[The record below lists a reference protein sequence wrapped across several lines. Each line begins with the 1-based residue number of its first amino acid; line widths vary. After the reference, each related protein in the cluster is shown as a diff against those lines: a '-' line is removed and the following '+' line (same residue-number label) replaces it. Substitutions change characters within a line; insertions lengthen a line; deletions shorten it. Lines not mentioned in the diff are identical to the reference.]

1 MRGKRPA
8 FAPREIRRCSGG
20 RGLQNGVELL
30 FGRGGARYSALASP
44 LQGAT
49 QLSQRRE
56 AFRAFEI
63 NEVVNN
69 EKIRPSRLPV
79 DLGNDGGESSG
90 PAKVDPTHYKVILN
104 NKGRYLGRFL
114 ALK

>member
-1 MRGKRPA
+1 LL
-8 FAPREIRRCSGG
+8 REKYGDVRVAVVCKMALSCYLGEAG
-20 RGLQNGVELL
+20 RAILRLH
-30 FGRGGARYSALASP
+30 RHSKS
-44 LQGAT
+44 AT

-114 ALK
+114 PLK

>member
-1 MRGKRPA
+1 M
-8 FAPREIRRCSGG
+8 
-20 RGLQNGVELL
+20 
-30 FGRGGARYSALASP
+30 
-44 LQGAT
+44 
-49 QLSQRRE
+49 E

-79 DLGNDGGESSG
+79 DPGNDGGESSG
-90 PAKVDPTHYKVILN
+90 PGKSRSHTLQGDPEQQ
-104 NKGRYLGRFL
+104 GRYLGRFL

>member
-69 EKIRPSRLPV
+69 EKVRPSRLPV
-79 DLGNDGGESSG
+79 DLAMMAAKAQD
-90 PAKVDPTHYKVILN
+90 PAKVDPTHYEVILN